1 MLVLQFLAVRHT
13 TERAGRTRA
22 VIVRDADSDAR
33 GQPREHRQLCPNALV
48 SGLVGHGHAMRNH
61 VLLSTSITKHRLGQI
76 HPRQA
81 VCPEFL
87 SRTVGIYPLADDLR
101 ADAMAASS
109 GNRTRSLPLMSSG
122 DQPQPSFFCAARTR
136 RCNSVRSTGPSS
148 IVSGSTAG
156 RTRSR

>member
-1 MLVLQFLAVRHT
+1 MPLSCVMLILT
-13 TERAGRTRA
+13 P
-22 VIVRDADSDAR
+22 ADSQENIASYV
-33 GQPREHRQLCPNALV
+33 PTLSSAVL
-48 SGLVGHGHAMRNH
+48 SGTVHAMRNH
-61 VLLSTSITKHRLGQI
+61 VLLSTSITKHRLDQI

-122 DQPQPSFFCAARTR
+122 DQPQPSFFVGRSCAARTR